1 MMNDKKYEFKVLNN
15 ELCKKYNINKKTANV
30 ICEEYNTT
38 QDIAKQIIDM
48 LTLEKPYLSLYGI
61 GLLIVQREC
70 SEEIQ
75 KIIKKAGE

>member
-1 MMNDKKYEFKVLNN
+1 MMNKNNTLTKTDSVKN
-15 ELCKKYNINKKTANV
+15 ELINV

-48 LTLEKPYLSLYGI
+48 LTLEKPYLNLYGI

>member
-1 MMNDKKYEFKVLNN
+1 MMNKNNTLTKTDSVKN
-15 ELCKKYNINKKTANV
+15 ELINV

-48 LTLEKPYLSLYGI
+48 LTLEKPYLNLYGI

-75 KIIKKAGE
+75 KIIKKAGEK

>member
-1 MMNDKKYEFKVLNN
+1 MMNKNNTLTKTDSVEN
-15 ELCKKYNINKKTANV
+15 ELINV

-48 LTLEKPYLSLYGI
+48 LTLEKPYLNLYGI

>member
-1 MMNDKKYEFKVLNN
+1 MMNKNNTLTKTDSVKN
-15 ELCKKYNINKKTANV
+15 ELINV